1 MFSILA
7 IVITLLLLMFFAY
20 RGYSVLIL
28 APIMAALA
36 VLLSGD
42 FLSTIP
48 AYTDVFMS
56 ALSGFLLKFFPIF
69 LLGAL
74 FGRLMADSGAAT
86 AIANTVVEKLGASKA
101 ILAVILVCAIL
112 TYGGVSLFVV
122 AFAIY
127 PIAKDLFKAA
137 DIPKRLIPA
146 AIALGSFTFTMTAL
160 PGTPAIQNA
169 IPIPYYNTNVF
180 AAPILG
186 IIGGAIMFFAGW
198 IWLQSR
204 ANKASAA
211 GEGYGI
217 HDDDIGIGGLGASK
231 SEKSIN
237 SNEAENNSAQSNI
250 AQSNLA
256 SNAEAL
262 DTHDTSFTV
271 AMIPLVLVIGL
282 NGLLTYVIF
291 PSMDFSSLQ
300 TQFPDL
306 NIAGSL
312 GLWSIII
319 SLVIAIVVLIVL
331 RIGHWT
337 DLQKTINRGTY
348 DSMLPIFN
356 TGSEVGY
363 GAVIASLAGFL
374 IIRDSILNL
383 SPDNPLISEAVAM
396 TTLAGITGSSSG
408 GLSIAL
414 TTLGEEY
421 LRMAV
426 AAGIDPELMH
436 RVAVMA
442 AGGLD
447 TLPHSGAV
455 ITLLAICGLTHKQSY
470 LNLAMVTIAI
480 PLCAV
485 VAVITLGTLF
495 GSF

>member
-1 MFSILA
+1 MFSTLA

-28 APIMAALA
+28 APIMATLA

-48 AYTDVFMS
+48 AYTDVFMG

-127 PIAKDLFKAA
+127 PIAKDLFRAA

-186 IIGGAIMFFAGW
+186 IIGGTIMFICGW
-198 IWLQSR
+198 MWLQSR
-204 ANKASAA
+204 ARKANAA
-211 GEGYGI
+211 GEGYGQ
-217 HDDDIGIGGLGASK
+217 HDEEDVGGVGATAK
-231 SEKSIN
+231 
-237 SNEAENNSAQSNI
+237 EAEVLN
-250 AQSNLA
+250 
-256 SNAEAL
+256 
-262 DTHDTSFTV
+262 THHTSFTI

-282 NGLLTYVIF
+282 NALLTYVVF
-291 PSMDFSSLQ
+291 PSIDFSSLQ

-306 NIAGSL
+306 NVAGSL

-319 SLVIAIVVLIVL
+319 SLVVACVVLILL
-331 RIGHWT
+331 RIGHWNN
-337 DLQKTINRGTY
+337 LQKTINRGTY

-356 TGSEVGY
+356 TASEVGY

-383 SPDNPLISEAVAM
+383 NPDNPLISEAVAM

-414 TTLGEEY
+414 STLGEDY

-426 AAGIDPELMH
+426 NAGIDPELMH

-470 LNLAMVTIAI
+470 LNLAMVTMVI
-480 PLCAV
+480 PLVAV
-485 VAVITLGTLF
+485 VAVIILGTMF

>member
-1 MFSILA
+1 MFSTLA

-28 APIMAALA
+28 APIMATLA

-48 AYTDVFMS
+48 AYTDVFMG

-127 PIAKDLFKAA
+127 PIAKDLFRAA

-186 IIGGAIMFFAGW
+186 IIGGTIMFVCGW
-198 IWLQSR
+198 MWLQSR
-204 ANKASAA
+204 ARKANAA
-211 GEGYGI
+211 GEGYGQ
-217 HDDDIGIGGLGASK
+217 HDEEDVGGVGATAK
-231 SEKSIN
+231 
-237 SNEAENNSAQSNI
+237 EAE
-250 AQSNLA
+250 A
-256 SNAEAL
+256 SN
-262 DTHDTSFTV
+262 THHTSFTI

-282 NGLLTYVIF
+282 NAILTYVVF
-291 PSMDFSSLQ
+291 PSIDFSSLQ

-306 NIAGSL
+306 NVAGSL

-319 SLVIAIVVLIVL
+319 SLVVACVVLILL
-331 RIGHWT
+331 RIGHWNN
-337 DLQKTINRGTY
+337 LQKTINRGTY

-356 TGSEVGY
+356 TASEVGY

-383 SPDNPLISEAVAM
+383 NPDNPLISEAVAM

-414 TTLGEEY
+414 STLGEDY

-426 AAGIDPELMH
+426 NAGIDPELMH

-470 LNLAMVTIAI
+470 LNLAMVTMVI
-480 PLCAV
+480 PLVAV
-485 VAVITLGTLF
+485 VAVIILGTMF

>member
-1 MFSILA
+1 MFSTFA

-42 FLSTIP
+42 FLSSIP
-48 AYTDVFMS
+48 AYTDVFMG

-86 AIANTVVEKLGASKA
+86 AIAKTVVEKLGASKA
-101 ILAVILVCAIL
+101 ILAVILVCGIL

-127 PIAKDLFKAA
+127 PIAKDLFRAA

-186 IIGGAIMFFAGW
+186 LIGGTVMFVCGW
-198 IWLQSR
+198 LWLQSR
-204 ANKASAA
+204 ARKASAA
-211 GEGYGI
+211 GEGYGL
-217 HDDDIGIGGLGASK
+217 HDEGDVGGVGGGV
-231 SEKSIN
+231 
-237 SNEAENNSAQSNI
+237 AET
-250 AQSNLA
+250 NLL
-256 SNAEAL
+256 S
-262 DTHDTSFTV
+262 THHTSFTV
-271 AMIPLVLVIGL
+271 AMIPLFLVIGL
-282 NGLLTYVIF
+282 NALLTYVVF
-291 PSMDFSSLQ
+291 PSMDFSGLQ
-300 TQFPDL
+300 TKFPDL

-319 SLVIAIVVLIVL
+319 SLVVACVALIL
-331 RIGHWT
+331 KRIGHWT
-337 DLQKTINRGTY
+337 NLKKTINRGTY

-356 TGSEVGY
+356 TASEVGY

-383 SPDNPLISEAVAM
+383 TPGNPLISEAVAM

-414 TTLGEEY
+414 STLGEDY

-470 LNLAMVTIAI
+470 LNIAMVTMII
-480 PLCAV
+480 PLIAV
-485 VAVITLGTLF
+485 VVVITLGTLF